1 MTHANNKRTH
11 SLHMSKHGVNMYIR
25 VEQNVSN
32 LTQHKGVYNH
42 TQMHTVWPLP
52 TQIHTVWPLPTQ
64 IHTVWPLLT
73 QMHTVWPLLTQMHTV
88 WPLPTQ
94 IHTVWP
100 LPTPKGVRNGHQC
113 EFPFTA
119 TQKVLSNL
127 TTNYLSL
134 LWTLQNQQNMGIN
147 KIPRVIKN
155 STIHSKDK
163 FTFTNY
169 GYWFVNSGQ
178 VQHGVTFLKFLVY
191 SPRYKLLFYC

>member
-42 TQMHTVWPLP
+42 TQMHTA
-52 TQIHTVWPLPTQ
+52 
-64 IHTVWPLLT
+64 
-73 QMHTVWPLLTQMHTV
+73 
-88 WPLPTQ
+88 
-94 IHTVWP
+94 WP

-169 GYWFVNSGQ
+169 GYWFVNPGQ